1 MEQESFY
8 RTYGHND
15 NLTEGA
21 SVKIEHRV
29 EFNTWRMDFP
39 EMVSLVKLS
48 PKELKKKRADTVER
62 EKETFGELQAKAKE
76 WEERAAQ
83 TLLLDKA
90 LEYVQT
96 PEVKHTSNEWVRR
109 EDGVWEISNRV
120 YEMCYEIH
128 QETDGNHNETW
139 LVTWGIAINAPKRPL
154 SEKYPYTGA
163 QFVVE
168 EKKKRYNAEAD
179 AQNYIQGRFDVYAHL
194 FTELSPP
201 VPDQFKRN
209 FYINGCLLPGYTVL
223 PKEQSVEETAEQL
236 LAFLDDVDA
245 SAATPGPDQS
255 EPPSSPAHAPT
266 KKAAGKKKSATAR

>member
-8 RTYGHND
+8 RAYGHD
-15 NLTEGA
+15 DSLAEGA
-21 SVKIEHRV
+21 SVKIGHRV
-29 EFNTWRMDFP
+29 EFNNWRMDFP
-39 EMVSLVKLS
+39 EMALLVKLS
-48 PKELKKKRADTVER
+48 PKELEKKRTDTVKL

-96 PEVKHTSNEWVRR
+96 PEVKHTANEWVRR

-120 YEMCYEIH
+120 YKMCYEIH
-128 QETDGNHNETW
+128 QETGGDHNGTW
-139 LVTWGIAINAPKRPL
+139 LVTWGIAINAPQRPPN
-154 SEKYPYTGA
+154 EKFYYSGDRM
-163 QFVVE
+163 VVE
-168 EKKKRYNAEAD
+168 QKKKRYNAETD

-201 VPDQFKRN
+201 VPDNFKRN

-223 PKEQSVEETAEQL
+223 PQEPPVEETAEQL
-236 LAFLDDVDA
+236 LAFLDDVDTPV
-245 SAATPGPDQS
+245 AAPGPDQS
-255 EPPSSPAHAPT
+255 EPSASPAHAPA
-266 KKAAGKKKSATAR
+266 KKAVSKKKSAPAR